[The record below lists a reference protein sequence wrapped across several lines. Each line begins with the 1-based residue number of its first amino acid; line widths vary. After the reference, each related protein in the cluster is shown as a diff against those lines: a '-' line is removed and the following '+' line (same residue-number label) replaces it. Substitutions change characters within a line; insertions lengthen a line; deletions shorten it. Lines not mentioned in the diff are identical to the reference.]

1 MCLLI
6 HRAKCLFFVFLWLDS
21 ISIFSCVS
29 HSRCASS
36 LMRTR
41 SRAISSISR
50 SVSAEVGA
58 WRAIRSERLRA
69 SSIFFFMGS
78 SASKLRTG
86 ERGDVT
92 GGLLPVEGDRNSKG
106 WGDRGEFLEML
117 GRLLEGLKEVRF
129 IPFDVFSFCMLVD
142 ASKRRS
148 APCLTSFCLR

>member
-1 MCLLI
+1 
-6 HRAKCLFFVFLWLDS
+6 
-21 ISIFSCVS
+21 
-29 HSRCASS
+29 
-36 LMRTR
+36 
-41 SRAISSISR
+41 
-50 SVSAEVGA
+50 
-58 WRAIRSERLRA
+58 
-69 SSIFFFMGS
+69 MGS

-142 ASKRRS
+142 ARGSKRR
-148 APCLTSFCLR
+148 PHILLFCDKVS